1 MSNCKRRAR
10 GARTRVRTTSSS
22 KRGNIDVFTWVLL
35 GERVVELYNAYL
47 VDEEKHIWLV
57 IQLANPRSKCLIY
70 YRSTLEVNV
79 FHWK

>member
-47 VDEEKHIWLV
+47 VDEEKHI
-57 IQLANPRSKCLIY
+57 
-70 YRSTLEVNV
+70 
-79 FHWK
+79 